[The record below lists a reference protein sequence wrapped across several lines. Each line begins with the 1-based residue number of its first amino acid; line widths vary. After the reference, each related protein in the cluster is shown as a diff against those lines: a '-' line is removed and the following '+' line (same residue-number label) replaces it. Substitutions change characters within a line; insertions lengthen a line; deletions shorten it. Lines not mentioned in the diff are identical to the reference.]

1 MVRGLPGPARPCRRD
16 PGSGGHALSSG
27 SLGTLTTGRFVLT
40 PFDAD
45 RDWASFV
52 ADIVLDPNV
61 TRFWTDFADSTLTD
75 ADKERLAADEFLPW
89 FAEGAER
96 GFIAWTV
103 RTPDGEFVGTSGL
116 MTSEP
121 PVGGP
126 DPEFGC
132 LFATRWHG
140 RGVATETGLAVLADA
155 WARLDTDRIITVMD
169 SPNQAS
175 RRLVDK
181 LGFRFDA
188 AVFDDESTPYL
199 VFVLDRPPG

>member
-1 MVRGLPGPARPCRRD
+1 MRGLSRPARPYRRD
-16 PGSGGHALSSG
+16 PGSGRHALSATSEG
-27 SLGTLTTGRFVLT
+27 ALATARFVLT

-45 RDWASFV
+45 RDWPAFV

-61 TRFWTDFADSTLTD
+61 TRFWADFADPTLTD

-89 FAEGAER
+89 FAEGAEL

-103 RTPDGEFVGTSGL
+103 RTPDGEFVGMSGL

-140 RGVATETGLAVLADA
+140 RGVATETGLAVLDDA

-181 LGFRFDA
+181 LGFHFDGA
-188 AVFDDESTPYL
+188 IFDDDATPYL
-199 VFVLDRPPG
+199 VFVLDRPAG

>member
-1 MVRGLPGPARPCRRD
+1 MPSCSTPCAPDHRP
-16 PGSGGHALSSG
+16 L
-27 SLGTLTTGRFVLT
+27 VLA
-40 PFDAD
+40 PFDAV
-45 RDWASFV
+45 RDWPAFV
-52 ADIVLDPNV
+52 ADIVLDPEV
-61 TRFWTDFADSTLTD
+61 TRFWSDFADPDLTD

-96 GFIAWTV
+96 GFIVWTT
-103 RTPDGEFVGTSGL
+103 RAPDGDFVGVTGL

-140 RGVATETGLAVLADA
+140 RGVATETGLAVIDDA
-155 WARLDTDRIITVMD
+155 WARLETDRIITVMD

-181 LGFRFDA
+181 LGFHFEEA
-188 AVFDDESTPYL
+188 IFDDDATPYL
-199 VFVLDRPPG
+199 VFVLDRPAT

>member
-1 MVRGLPGPARPCRRD
+1 MDRAADAMLRVVRRSTD
-16 PGSGGHALSSG
+16 
-27 SLGTLTTGRFVLT
+27 RFVLT

-45 RDWASFV
+45 RDWSEFV
-52 ADIVLDPNV
+52 VDIALDPNV
-61 TRFWTDFADSTLTD
+61 IHYGPDIAD
-75 ADKERLAADEFLPW
+75 ADKRELAADEFVPW

-96 GFIAWTV
+96 GFIVWTV
-103 RTPDGEFVGTSGL
+103 RTPEGEFVGVTGL

-140 RGVATETGLAVLADA
+140 RGVATETGIAVLDDA
-155 WARLDTDRIITVMD
+155 WARLPTDRIITVMD
-169 SPNQAS
+169 TPNLAS

-181 LGFRFDA
+181 LGFRFEE
-188 AVFDDESTPYL
+188 AVFDEDATAYL
-199 VFVLDRPPG
+199 VFVLDRPVP

>member
-1 MVRGLPGPARPCRRD
+1 MDLPRPTTAPPPTTPPD
-16 PGSGGHALSSG
+16 L
-27 SLGTLTTGRFVLT
+27 LTERFVLT

-45 RDWASFV
+45 RDWSEFV
-52 ADIVLDPNV
+52 ADLVLDPNV
-61 TRFWTDFADSTLTD
+61 IHWGPDVEAAARPN
-75 ADKERLAADEFLPW
+75 LAADEFIPW
-89 FAEGAER
+89 FADGATR

-103 RTPDGEFVGTSGL
+103 RTPDGEFVGVSGL

-140 RGVATETGLAVLADA
+140 QGVATEVGLAVIADA
-155 WARLDTDRIITVMD
+155 WVRLECPRMITVMD
-169 SPNQAS
+169 TPNLAS

-181 LGFRFDA
+181 LGFTFEGAAFDA
-188 AVFDDESTPYL
+188 EAAPYL
-199 VFVLDRPPG
+199 VFVLDRPSVTPAG

>member
-1 MVRGLPGPARPCRRD
+1 MDEARVPLGSEPRR
-16 PGSGGHALSSG
+16 
-27 SLGTLTTGRFVLT
+27 LTTDRFVLT

-45 RDWASFV
+45 LDWASFV
-52 ADIVLDPNV
+52 ADIVLDPTV
-61 TRFWTDFADSTLTD
+61 TRYWTDFADPSLTD

-89 FAEGAER
+89 FADGAER

-103 RTPDGEFVGTSGL
+103 RTPDGEFVGVTGL

-140 RGVATETGLAVLADA
+140 RGVATETGVAVIEDA
-155 WARLDTDRIITVMD
+155 WARLPTDRIITVMD

-181 LGFRFDA
+181 LGFRFDG
-188 AVFDDESTPYL
+188 AVFDDDATPYL
-199 VFVLDRPPG
+199 VFVLDRSTPTSTA